1 MSIIQQIREKY
12 AAVGFGAIALSLI
25 AFILMDANKQ
35 GSGSQVSASD
45 AIGEI
50 NGTKISFGEFTEKSK
65 QMEQM
70 YEMNNRVVDEN
81 TRQQIYSQTWNTM
94 VENELFRQELEK
106 LGLKVTDKEFND
118 ILFGKNPP
126 DFLKQEFTDKTTG
139 EFNAAAAR
147 QAISELK
154 KAKNNPNKDVVEN
167 FYMLPLLENS
177 LKKKYNA
184 LLQNSMYVPK
194 WMAEK
199 SIADNNAIAS
209 FSYVSVP
216 YSTIVD
222 STIKVTDE
230 MVKAYI
236 QEHKKEFEQKEP
248 TRNISYV
255 TFGFS
260 PSAEDTASALSAV
273 VNLKED
279 FASAADAGAFVTRNA
294 TTLPFYDGYNSKS
307 KIQIAQKDS
316 IIAAGLGKVY
326 GPYLDGN
333 SYVLSRVVDIKTLP
347 DSAKVRHILI
357 GLNDE
362 QGQPKRTDSAAQK
375 LADSLLAVIKTGAA
389 DWQMLSLLYSDDAGS
404 KEKGGVYDYFPPGQ
418 MVKEFND
425 FSFEKPKG
433 EKGVVKTQFGYHVIE
448 VLDQKDFNPSYK
460 IAYLSRAIEASQE
473 TINDAQSRAN
483 IFYGN
488 SQNVKSFDANATKEN
503 LTKLVAE
510 DIKATDYQI
519 TGLGVNRK
527 VVRDV
532 FEKDPGEVLEPEEFD
547 NQFVVIAITGAAEEG
562 LVSVAKARPQ
572 VESIIRN
579 KEKAKI
585 ISGKIGTP
593 ASLEA
598 VAQSQATTVQRADSV
613 SFASPVIPN
622 LGYELKAGGYAFNKA
637 MVGKVSPVIAGTN
650 GVFVI
655 KSESIAA
662 RADAMSNVED
672 IQKNLVNQQ
681 KSSIMYG
688 STQAMRNAGK
698 IEDKRSKF
706 L

>member
-35 GSGSQVSASD
+35 GSGSQVTASD

-50 NGTKISFGEFTEKSK
+50 NGTKISYGEFTEKSK

-81 TRQQIYSQTWNTM
+81 TRQQIYSQTWNSM

-106 LGLKVTDKEFND
+106 LGLKVTAKEFND

-167 FYMLPLLENS
+167 FYMLPLLESS
-177 LKKKYNA
+177 LKKKYDA
-184 LLQNSMYVPK
+184 MLQNSMYVPK

-209 FSYVSVP
+209 FSYVTVP
-216 YSTIVD
+216 FSSIVD
-222 STIKVTDE
+222 STVKVSDD

-260 PSAEDTASALSAV
+260 PSADDTSNALSAV
-273 VNLKED
+273 EGLKDE
-279 FASAADAGAFVTRNA
+279 FAAAPDAGAFVTRNA
-294 TTLPFYDGYNSKS
+294 STLPFYDGYNSRS

-316 IIAAGLGKVY
+316 IIATGVGNVY

-375 LADSLLAVIKTGAA
+375 LADSLLAVVKGGA
-389 DWQMLSLLYSDDAGS
+389 DWQMLAFLYSDDAGS
-404 KEKGGVYDYFPPGQ
+404 KEKAGVYDYFPPGQ

-425 FSFEKPKG
+425 FAFEKSKG

-448 VLDQKDFNPSYK
+448 VMDQKDFSPSYK
-460 IAYLSRAIEASQE
+460 IAYLARTIEASQE

-488 SQNVKSFDANATKEN
+488 SQSVKAFDANVAKEN

-510 DIKATDYQI
+510 DIKATDFQV

-527 VVRDV
+527 VVRDI

-547 NQFVVIAITGAAEEG
+547 NQFVVIAVTGAADEG

-572 VESIIRN
+572 VEGIIRN

-585 ISGKIGTP
+585 ITAKIGKP

-598 VAQSQATTVQRADSV
+598 VAQAQATTVQQADSI
-613 SFASPVIPN
+613 SFASPVLPN
-622 LGYELKAGGYAFNKA
+622 VGYELKAGGYAFNKSA
-637 MVGKVSPVIAGTN
+637 IGKLSPVIAGTN

-655 KSESIAA
+655 KPETIAA
-662 RADAMSNVED
+662 RADAGSNVEE
-672 IQKNLVNQQ
+672 IQKNMVNQQ
-681 KSSIMYG
+681 KSTIMYG
-688 STQAMRNAGK
+688 STQALRNAAK
-698 IEDKRSKF
+698 IEDKRAKF